1 MSFHIPLHRY
11 LAAFTC
17 QAVRAQG
24 ILLKDV
30 LPPSSL
36 LQLIMMHP
44 LRIQVSH
51 TKDNPL
57 FLFSVIE

>member
-24 ILLKDV
+24 VQLKDV
-30 LPPSSL
+30 LPPNSI

-44 LRIQVSH
+44 LRIQVSNRIIF
-51 TKDNPL
+51 KL
-57 FLFSVIE
+57 FVWNY